1 MRLEMISRVS
11 RQWSSIETGKS
22 KKVWYQMVPIT
33 VMMVFLD
40 TYGTKRF
47 KNGLLV
53 YGFPLLVCAGV
64 CWCVLVCAGV
74 CWCVLVCAGVCWC
87 LLVYHVNGN

>member
-1 MRLEMISRVS
+1 
-11 RQWSSIETGKS
+11 
-22 KKVWYQMVPIT
+22 MVPIT
-33 VMMVFLD
+33 VVMVFLD
-40 TYGTKRF
+40 TFGTKVF

-74 CWCVLVCAGVCWC
+74 CWCVLVCAGV
-87 LLVYHVNGN
+87 L

>member
-1 MRLEMISRVS
+1 
-11 RQWSSIETGKS
+11 
-22 KKVWYQMVPIT
+22 MVPIT

-47 KNGLLV
+47 NNGLLV
-53 YGFPLLVCAGV
+53 YNFPL
-64 CWCVLVCAGV
+64 LVCAGV

-87 LLVYHVNGN
+87 LLVYHVNVN